1 MDKIIHMEALQKQT
15 VILEVLYAIS
25 CCVLPTKMIPH
36 RESLKGILYIYIRN
50 CPLKRKKLGVTV
62 Q

>member
-25 CCVLPTKMIPH
+25 CCVLPTKVIPH
-36 RESLKGILYIYIRN
+36 RESLKGIYIQEIAHLKGRN
-50 CPLKRKKLGVTV
+50 YA
-62 Q
+62 